1 MSRLLTGFLA
11 LIAFGLAAC
20 DNTDTNRQESVAK
33 ADVSSASLPEVVES
47 LPQSPSPGSAHEEDA
62 AEMLWIDYACD
73 SGKNIRASYINN
85 EESSSAHLEIDGRH
99 YALYGIVTASGAG
112 YASEQGLRPDEGMK
126 WLTKGDEAVL
136 IAMILDDTVN
146 PDEVQ
151 VLMRCQTITD

>member
-20 DNTDTNRQESVAK
+20 DNTDANRQESVAK

-73 SGKNIRASYINN
+73 SGETFAQATSTTRKA
-85 EESSSAHLEIDGRH
+85 
-99 YALYGIVTASGAG
+99 
-112 YASEQGLRPDEGMK
+112 LRPISK
-126 WLTKGDEAVL
+126 
-136 IAMILDDTVN
+136 
-146 PDEVQ
+146 
-151 VLMRCQTITD
+151 LMAGTTRSTA